1 MDPYKVLG
9 VSPDATD
16 EEIKKAYRTLSRKYH
31 PDANINNPNK
41 AQAEEMFKRV
51 QQAYDIIMKQRSGGG
66 DYQSA
71 YGQGGYGQGYGG
83 FGGFGGFGRQAQNET
98 EDQVRMR
105 AAANYINS
113 GHFQEALNVLNS
125 LSGRNGQWYFLHS
138 LANSGMGNNVT
149 AMESARQAV
158 NMEPNNQQY
167 RMLLQRLESGGG
179 WYQSMGTGYGRGM
192 TGDDCMQCLYMN
204 LLCNCC
210 CTPCC

>member
-1 MDPYKVLG
+1 MKKIQMQTPLVEMDGDEMTRILWKMIKEELLLPFLDLNTEYYDLG
-9 VSPDATD
+9 LVH
-16 EEIKKAYRTLSRKYH
+16 R
-31 PDANINNPNK
+31 
-41 AQAEEMFKRV
+41 
-51 QQAYDIIMKQRSGGG
+51 
-66 DYQSA
+66 
-71 YGQGGYGQGYGG
+71 
-83 FGGFGGFGRQAQNET
+83 NET